1 MKKIIKKGFAICI
14 MMSMILSFA
23 IVSYAQT
30 DKEMA
35 GMMVREYQDGDAVG
49 VEVSPRGELIS
60 SIELEMTEEG
70 YRTVGIYSEIL
81 CHEEM
86 KNIQMKISL
95 QRLSGGSWT
104 SVNTKTFKWNKA
116 DYPNTDLSMGIASY
130 KVGSLKAGDYRLFAT
145 YSVTSPDGMH
155 ESKTVIS
162 PSKNIP

>member
-1 MKKIIKKGFAICI
+1 MKKIMKKSFAICI

-30 DKEMA
+30 GNEMA
-35 GMMVREYQDGDAVG
+35 GMTVKEYQDGNTIG
-49 VEVSPRGELIS
+49 VEASPRGELIS
-60 SIELEMTEEG
+60 SIVLEMTEEG

-86 KNIQMKISL
+86 KNIQMSISL
-95 QRLSGGSWT
+95 QRKDGSKWT

-130 KVGSLKAGDYRLFAT
+130 NVGALKAGDYRLYAT

-155 ESKTVIS
+155 ESKTVTS